1 MAEGISYQAK
11 DILFKSL
18 SELYEN
24 QALEVYGLHDLSKIK
39 QLLPNE
45 YPMVRADEKRSDTLF
60 LLEDGSILML
70 EYESNSRV
78 VENHLKYLDYAYR
91 ILYKYY
97 KEQKQIKHIRIVV
110 IYTSDVTNAKELLHA
125 GDVKVSSKAV
135 LLCEYNGD
143 AVLHTIEKKIRQ
155 NKTLTLEETMK
166 LILVPLMHSK
176 HDRQTMIEKTIS
188 LTKEINDEQ
197 TQLHVIAGILTATDK
212 FIDEEYAK
220 KIKEWIKMTKVL
232 RLFEQEKEEAVKKA
246 AEEAAK
252 KAAEEAMKKATE
264 EAMKKAAEEA
274 KKAAKHTAL
283 EIAKNLLDILPI
295 TEIAKR
301 TGLSIDEVA
310 ELAKETK
317 N

>member
-24 QALEVYGLHDLSKIK
+24 QALEVYGLHDLPKIK

-143 AVLHTIEKKIRQ
+143 AVLHTIEKKNPTKQ
-155 NKTLTLEETMK
+155 N
-166 LILVPLMHSK
+166 VNP
-176 HDRQTMIEKTIS
+176 RR
-188 LTKEINDEQ
+188 NDETHSCSAHAQ
-197 TQLHVIAGILTATDK
+197 QA
-212 FIDEEYAK
+212 
-220 KIKEWIKMTKVL
+220 
-232 RLFEQEKEEAVKKA
+232 
-246 AEEAAK
+246 
-252 KAAEEAMKKATE
+252 
-264 EAMKKAAEEA
+264 
-274 KKAAKHTAL
+274 
-283 EIAKNLLDILPI
+283 
-295 TEIAKR
+295 
-301 TGLSIDEVA
+301 
-310 ELAKETK
+310 
-317 N
+317 